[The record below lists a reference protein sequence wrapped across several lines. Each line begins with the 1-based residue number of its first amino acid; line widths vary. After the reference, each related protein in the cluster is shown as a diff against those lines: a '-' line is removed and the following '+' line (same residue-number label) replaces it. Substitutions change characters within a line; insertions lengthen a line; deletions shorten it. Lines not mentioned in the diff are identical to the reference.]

1 MYTEYE
7 SNKINI
13 DQIID
18 SIDLETW
25 DEDDLYFDEEDEE
38 WDLNNEE
45 I

>member
-1 MYTEYE
+1 MYTEDYE

-18 SIDLETW
+18 NIDLETW
-25 DEDDLYFDEEDEE
+25 DEDDLYFEDGEE